1 MSPSRT
7 YVGAAL
13 DEIAYEMERDAV
25 NMSLDEACR
34 HLKTRSELTF
44 DGGGGTK
51 RHRISWSV
59 ADAHA
64 ARLVLYELA
73 RLRRLKGVS

>member
-1 MSPSRT
+1 MT
-7 YVGAAL
+7 
-13 DEIAYEMERDAV
+13 
-25 NMSLDEACR
+25 LDEARR

-59 ADAHA
+59 MDAHA
-64 ARLVLYELA
+64 ARMVLYELA
-73 RLRRLKGVS
+73 RLNRLRGGGSDLGEA